1 MTGRFNKVF
10 GIGLSRTGTQSLS
23 AALNELGLTSVHFP
37 NDDATF
43 RQLRSGDF
51 DLEVLERATALCDT
65 PVVPYYPQ
73 LDEAFPG
80 SKFILTLRDDRE
92 AWLAS
97 VERLWRCRPHIPTHP
112 YHKFITAA
120 VYGTWHFSRSR
131 FAYVYD
137 LHVRNVRSYFQGRT
151 QDLLELRICDGEGWA
166 QLAPFLGMDVPS
178 STFPHADSL
187 GDLQEGETR
196 RAASN
201 GPTRATPEHS
211 HVHGPPSA
219 LSAASRWSGN

>member
-1 MTGRFNKVF
+1 MTGRFNKLF

-23 AALNELGLTSVHFP
+23 AALNELGVTSVHFP
-37 NDDATF
+37 KDDTTF

-51 DLEVLERATALCDT
+51 DLKVLQRSTALCDT

-97 VERLWRCRPHIPTHP
+97 VERLWRSRPHIPTHP

-137 LHVRNVRSYFQGRT
+137 RHVENVRSYFEDRT
-151 QDLLELRICDGEGWA
+151 DDLLELRICDGEGWK
-166 QLAPFLGMDVPS
+166 QLAPFLGMDVPPA
-178 STFPHADSL
+178 TFPHADFLSRP
-187 GDLQEGETR
+187 QEADR
-196 RAASN
+196 RECAA
-201 GPTRATPEHS
+201 
-211 HVHGPPSA
+211 A
-219 LSAASRWSGN
+219 LTGAS

>member
-23 AALNELGLTSVHFP
+23 AVLNELGVTSVHFP
-37 NDDATF
+37 KDDTTF
-43 RQLRSGDF
+43 RQLRCGNF
-51 DLEVLERATALCDT
+51 DLEVLNQATALCDT

-80 SKFILTLRDDRE
+80 NKFILTLRDDRE

-97 VERLWRCRPHIPTHP
+97 VERLWCSRPHIPTHP

-137 LHVRNVRSYFQGRT
+137 THVRNVRRYFQNRPE
-151 QDLLELRICDGEGWA
+151 DLLELRICDGEGWE
-166 QLAPFLGMDVPS
+166 QLSPFLGMDVPS
-178 STFPHADSL
+178 ATFPHADFLS
-187 GDLQEGETR
+187 DLQEAETM
-196 RAASN
+196 RAALN
-201 GPTRATPEHS
+201 GPTRGTPEHG
-211 HVHGPPSA
+211 HVDSSPTA
-219 LSAASRWSGN
+219 LSAATG

>member
-1 MTGRFNKVF
+1 M
-10 GIGLSRTGTQSLS
+10 
-23 AALNELGLTSVHFP
+23 NELGITSIHFP
-37 NDDATF
+37 RDDTTF

-51 DLEVLERATALCDT
+51 DLEVLQRATALCDT

-97 VERLWRCRPHIPTHP
+97 VERLWRSRPHILRHP
-112 YHKFITAA
+112 YDKFITAA

-137 LHVRNVRSYFQGRT
+137 THVRNVRPTSRAERRTCWNSESATAKAGRKSH
-151 QDLLELRICDGEGWA
+151 
-166 QLAPFLGMDVPS
+166 PS
-178 STFPHADSL
+178 SAWTFR
-187 GDLQEGETR
+187 Q
-196 RAASN
+196 
-201 GPTRATPEHS
+201 
-211 HVHGPPSA
+211 PPS
-219 LSAASRWSGN
+219 RTRTH